1 MDLQKI
7 EKFIRKKDKYNL
19 KKELNITKITDNFIT
34 IAISRLETM
43 KEEYELEKF
52 DKEKRKKQRIKK
64 MMNQKYLR
72 EPLMIQRKEMPK
84 NLPGK
89 E

>member
-1 MDLQKI
+1 
-7 EKFIRKKDKYNL
+7 
-19 KKELNITKITDNFIT
+19 
-34 IAISRLETM
+34 
-43 KEEYELEKF
+43 
-52 DKEKRKKQRIKK
+52 

-89 E
+89 EETTKFWKNINENIK